1 MIRKQ
6 HRKHHQCLKFAF
18 IEACFDSRGHYQN
31 KDMAQVFGN
40 HEKDAARV
48 LKAYRELNPDS
59 TITESRR
66 VWPSPTYRR
75 MILKQ
80 GSNAWLFLDM
90 LANLHGSEK
99 LQNG

>member
-18 IEACFDSRGHYQN
+18 IEACFDGRGYYRN

-59 TITESRR
+59 TMTESKT
-66 VWPSPTYRR
+66 VWPSETYRR
-75 MILKQ
+75 KVLKPTT
-80 GSNAWLFLDM
+80 SPWEFINLLTR
-90 LANLHGSEK
+90 LHGSEK
-99 LQNG
+99 LEC